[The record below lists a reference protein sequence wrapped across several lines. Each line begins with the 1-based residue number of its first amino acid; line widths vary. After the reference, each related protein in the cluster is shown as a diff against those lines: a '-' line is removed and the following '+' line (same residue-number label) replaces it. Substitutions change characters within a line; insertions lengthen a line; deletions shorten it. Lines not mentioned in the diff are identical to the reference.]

1 VAKPREYFRIRHGL
15 IPVMVAMRL
24 IAERKEREARAAR
37 EAEDARDDK
46 PRKRR
51 RWRWFS

>member
-1 VAKPREYFRIRHGL
+1 MADPRENFRIRHGL

-24 IAERKEREARAAR
+24 IAERKAREKEAAR
-37 EAEDARDDK
+37 EAEEARDGK